1 MRENIRQQQ
10 QNNPTADR
18 DAYSQSSQLDFNS
31 YNFQFI
37 TISPLWFDFK
47 KNKEQNNGKAYS
59 LPNKSNFAP
68 SPHLVETNMVT
79 VFPIDFVAAVRV

>member
-1 MRENIRQQQ
+1 MRENIRQEQ

-47 KNKEQNNGKAYS
+47 
-59 LPNKSNFAP
+59 
-68 SPHLVETNMVT
+68 
-79 VFPIDFVAAVRV
+79 